1 MKADKSVK
9 SCSKK
14 WNEFERHFLDISSP
28 KAKVKVTKFENITST
43 TDVQGTKNIVTDVNM
58 NKTTDF
64 VKKCGCWTLEE
75 DQKICEDVD
84 WCALASSLFGRN
96 ENQCERRYKKL
107 TVKNN
112 KKEMKRGG
120 WTTVEDHKIME
131 HVNEVGNCKWS
142 IVASLLPGRFAK
154 QCCNR
159 YKKLQLKKGM
169 SKDEST
175 AKHNKEGMKKGGWTE
190 EEDCKIME
198 HVNTFGDCKWSVLA
212 SRLPERVAKQC
223 KRRHKKL
230 QKKKEDS
237 KRDASGQQTDETI
250 SEIDMISACVAQANM
265 TANDFETND
274 TATPKKKKGNWSVE

>member
-1 MKADKSVK
+1 MKKKASLLRSFMKADKSLK

-28 KAKVKVTKFENITST
+28 KAKRAKGTKFDNVAST
-43 TDVQGTKNIVTDVNM
+43 TDVQEMKNIVTDVDV
-58 NKTTDF
+58 NKTTGF

-75 DQKICEDVD
+75 DQKICDHVKHAQEVGEDVD
-84 WCALASSLFGRN
+84 WFTLASSLFGRN

-112 KKEMKRGG
+112 KKEMRRGG

-175 AKHNKEGMKKGGWTE
+175 AKHNKEGMKKGGWT
-190 EEDCKIME
+190 
-198 HVNTFGDCKWSVLA
+198 V
-212 SRLPERVAKQC
+212 
-223 KRRHKKL
+223 
-230 QKKKEDS
+230 
-237 KRDASGQQTDETI
+237 
-250 SEIDMISACVAQANM
+250 
-265 TANDFETND
+265 
-274 TATPKKKKGNWSVE
+274 